1 MHKNVLCG
9 FWLDKMV
16 ATHHHFNETI
26 FFLKNEKILIITV
39 IQCLGYLPKY
49 TEVTADRWM
58 PIAALTLKWSQV
70 RWAFYCD
77 STNQSS
83 ALSQS
88 NLCQLFLSAC
98 QNICSKSLKHA
109 ALGCQIVSF
118 PAIVFCCLLCQLSPA
133 SLFSVR
139 IAEILA

>member
-1 MHKNVLCG
+1 
-9 FWLDKMV
+9 MV

-26 FFLKNEKILIITV
+26 VFFKNETIIITV
-39 IQCLGYLPKY
+39 IQSLGYLPKY
-49 TEVTADRWM
+49 TEVTGDRWM

-88 NLCQLFLSAC
+88 NLRQLFCLLVKISA
-98 QNICSKSLKHA
+98 QSLKRA
-109 ALGCQIVSF
+109 ALGC
-118 PAIVFCCLLCQLSPA
+118 
-133 SLFSVR
+133 
-139 IAEILA
+139 